1 MKSRSTSPSAPSDA
15 PDPPNRNTA
24 MAIPQANKSG
34 VDGAVELEQMKPSEE
49 EVKLPLQEDIMQLA
63 MLGEIGPIQ
72 TLIDEGKYSA
82 KHKDKE
88 GITPLHVSYFIPLK
102 CLANVGISPV
112 GSHK

>member
-15 PDPPNRNTA
+15 ADPPNRNTA
-24 MAIPQANKSG
+24 MAIPQANRSG

-49 EVKLPLQEDIMQLA
+49 EMKLPLHEDIMQLA

-82 KHKDKE
+82 NSKDKE
-88 GITPLHVSYFIPLK
+88 GITPLHVSCLFPLR
-102 CLANVGISPV
+102 CLANAGVFSV